1 MKSSGPSRTAMR
13 VALRRAAHQ
22 LLDEPKV
29 LDDPLAIRII
39 GDAVGEIRAGTARHQ
54 SRVGRHFRAFL
65 VARSRYAEDQLAAS
79 VARGVDQ
86 YVVLGAGLDTS
97 AFRGMAAG
105 VRLFEVDHP
114 NTQAW
119 KIKALEAASIAIP
132 PALSFV
138 PVNFERQELA
148 TELRVAGFQLN
159 RAAFFSWLGVVP
171 YLTKEAAAQTFG
183 FIGSLPSG
191 SGVVF
196 DYAISPSALGLKER
210 LALAA
215 LSARV
220 AMAGEPFRLY
230 FAPEELEKFLR
241 GLGFRRIDQLGSQEI
256 NAKYFA
262 GRGDGLKVAGSAGRI
277 VGAWV

>member
-1 MKSSGPSRTAMR
+1 MR